1 MTTHCAQACTQ
12 VSAAATRAPHLSA
25 AASSPRLQPALLV
38 RCTLVA
44 RALISGAVASA
55 PQDNAVPRA
64 HQAVR
69 ATPCRAPQ
77 FPARQRGHAQ
87 SRAACN
93 GVLVASMPGGAEH
106 ARRKR
111 QQSLL
116 VAWERWNVRLASG
129 QRPAPSDTCEA
140 AHTSIITSARART
153 HGPQRSAARAQEMGT
168 TMEGGMHRRR
178 GREAEGK
185 WREAFRAKVSFL
197 FLFEGGGAIS
207 AKVARTV

>member
-1 MTTHCAQACTQ
+1 MSTHCAQACTQ

-129 QRPAPSDTCEA
+129 QRPAPSDTREA

-168 TMEGGMHRRR
+168 TMEGGMHR
-178 GREAEGK
+178 EEGK
-185 WREAFRAKVSFL
+185 RSGGKMAGSVSRKSKFS
-197 FLFEGGGAIS
+197 FSF
-207 AKVARTV
+207 

>member
-55 PQDNAVPRA
+55 PQDNAVARA

-129 QRPAPSDTCEA
+129 QRPAPSDTREA

-168 TMEGGMHRRR
+168 TMEGGMHR
-178 GREAEGK
+178 EEGK
-185 WREAFRAKVSFL
+185 RSGGKMAGSVSRKSKFS
-197 FLFEGGGAIS
+197 FSF
-207 AKVARTV
+207 